1 MKPHHH
7 YRDESYYEA
16 LRDILKG
23 ILCGCSKVIK
33 PLAVVRLAFG
43 AFAVTFTGDF
53 HMFLPDDKSVT
64 ATLSYVDA
72 KGNPALVEGAPVW
85 STDRPDLVTVTA
97 AADGMSAVIA
107 PVGPLGS
114 AQISVDADADL
125 GAGVTTLTTLG
136 SVEVIAGT
144 AVAGVMN
151 FGEPA

>member
-1 MKPHHH
+1 M
-7 YRDESYYEA
+7 
-16 LRDILKG
+16 
-23 ILCGCSKVIK
+23 
-33 PLAVVRLAFG
+33 
-43 AFAVTFTGDF
+43 
-53 HMFLPDDKSVT
+53 
-64 ATLSYVDA
+64 
-72 KGNPALVEGAPVW
+72 VEGAPVW